1 MYITTSQLLSKFK
14 YSIEE
19 IFELKSIFDTNFNT
33 NEDHNDFYA
42 WLFESNKLFLLNNTK
57 Y

>member
-1 MYITTSQLLSKFK
+1 MIITTTQLLMKFK
-14 YSIEE
+14 YSLDE
-19 IFELKSIFDTNFNT
+19 IFELNVIFDANFNT

-42 WLFESNKLFLLNNTK
+42 WLFESNKVFLLDNAK

>member
-1 MYITTSQLLSKFK
+1 MIITTTELLKKFK
-14 YSIEE
+14 YSLDE
-19 IFELKSIFDTNFNT
+19 IFELNVIFDANFNT

-42 WLFESNKLFLLNNTK
+42 WLFESNKVFLLDNAK